1 MVSQRE
7 TLCDKETVGKLTD
20 FSERS
25 PSSLS
30 LSVHF
35 SLSVPLFLHWDV
47 IFIVYAWILP
57 VENNL
62 QRERERDS
70 KKQVNKL
77 QHMVTSHSMTAFQL
91 ESAVFH

>member
-1 MVSQRE
+1 MRE
-7 TLCDKETVGKLTD
+7 RLCDKETVGKLTD
-20 FSERS
+20 FSESR

-35 SLSVPLFLHWDV
+35 SLSVPPFLHWDV

-62 QRERERDS
+62 QQEKETDS
-70 KKQVNKL
+70 KKQVYKL
-77 QHMVTSHSMTAFQL
+77 QHMEMSHSMTAFQL
-91 ESAVFH
+91 VSAVFH

>member
-1 MVSQRE
+1 MGERE
-7 TLCDKETVGKLTD
+7 TVCDKESVGTLTD
-20 FSERS
+20 FSERR

-35 SLSVPLFLHWDV
+35 SLSVPPFLHWDV

-62 QRERERDS
+62 QREKETDS
-70 KKQVNKL
+70 KKIGL
-77 QHMVTSHSMTAFQL
+77 
-91 ESAVFH
+91 